1 MVNQTDPECTTRAL
15 SFCWVLYNWLDNA
28 VFPTVLLFVHV
39 WLQLGTLA
47 LLPYMKPA
55 EMTAQ
60 M

>member
-1 MVNQTDPECTTRAL
+1 
-15 SFCWVLYNWLDNA
+15 
-28 VFPTVLLFVHV
+28 VLLFVHV